1 MMGKDVILRIL
12 LAMTN
17 NKEFFAQSF
26 ITTGKLIKCDLSSR
40 SKLLIKYKQCISM
53 INLYQLNSSSCQN
66 APFIV
71 SASFFPQYSF
81 SFEQQFSLLALPGEP
96 CSDHGFPWPGVR
108 DVKLDLAPALGKSKA
123 PLC

>member
-26 ITTGKLIKCDLSSR
+26 ITGKLIKCDLSSR
-40 SKLLIKYKQCISM
+40 SELLIKYKQCVSM
-53 INLYQLNSSSCQN
+53 INLYQLNSSSFQN

-71 SASFFPQYSF
+71 SASFFPSIPSLSSSF
-81 SFEQQFSLLALPGEP
+81 PF
-96 CSDHGFPWPGVR
+96 
-108 DVKLDLAPALGKSKA
+108 
-123 PLC
+123 